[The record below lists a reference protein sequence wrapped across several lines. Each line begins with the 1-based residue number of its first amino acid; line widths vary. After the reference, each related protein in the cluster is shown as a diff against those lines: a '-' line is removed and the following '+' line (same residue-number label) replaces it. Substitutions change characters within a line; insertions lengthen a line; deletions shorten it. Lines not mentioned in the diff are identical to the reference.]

1 MARAAKQVAG
11 AIRRRDGA
19 TDSTGLVGPTGSG
32 LTDPTGRAACAPIP
46 ARSIPARPAAG
57 ADAPGRARATVAAA
71 GPVTTGRRDQL
82 TDFADR
88 VLDVVDAIPPGQV
101 MSYGDIAEYLG
112 QGGPRQVGRVMS
124 LWGGGVAWWRV
135 IHADGSFLPGHER
148 EALARYREEGTPL
161 RGTGPGGGL
170 RVDMRKARRE
180 VPVAPGGDVSGNDLS
195 RVSAAPGGGEGDH
208 DEDP

>member
-1 MARAAKQVAG
+1 
-11 AIRRRDGA
+11 
-19 TDSTGLVGPTGSG
+19 
-32 LTDPTGRAACAPIP
+32 
-46 ARSIPARPAAG
+46 
-57 ADAPGRARATVAAA
+57 
-71 GPVTTGRRDQL
+71 VTTGRRDQL

-148 EALARYREEGTPL
+148 EALAHYRQEGTPL

-180 VPVAPGGDVSGNDLS
+180 IRTAGGDESGPDLS
-195 RVSAAPGGGEGDH
+195 PMPAAPERGEGDH
-208 DEDP
+208 DDDP